1 MTAVAEHYPYFITYF
16 MLVTPQSK
24 WILYFHFQGKFF
36 SCHYR
41 PECILKPVLLMD
53 SGDGVERIQK
63 MGLEIMALDNLGRR
77 HPENEVIAK

>member
-1 MTAVAEHYPYFITYF
+1 MY
-16 MLVTPQSK
+16 
-24 WILYFHFQGKFF
+24 
-36 SCHYR
+36 
-41 PECILKPVLLMD
+41 